1 MQALSINPSSQE
13 IQSIEI
19 EMKANT
25 TYSFFN
31 SILIDEITTLQK
43 HLIFTDANA
52 LSEKKPAYFLG
63 EQLLL
68 GDALIIGQNG
78 LEESDATIP
87 QKTLE
92 ELISYDI
99 PTFYADVLSLLS
111 ETDINLYRTF
121 TLSHNGE
128 TIALNPEWVLYTF
141 NIADERTKDY
151 FLTELSKNMSAD
163 EDTNAY
169 LQKMAGLALQAAN
182 NV

>member
-1 MQALSINPSSQE
+1 MKAFSIIPHTKE
-13 IQSIEI
+13 IKSIDI

-78 LEESDATIP
+78 LEESDVTIP
-87 QKTLE
+87 LETLK
-92 ELISYDI
+92 ELINHDV
-99 PTFYADVLSLLS
+99 PLFYKNVFTLLADTEV
-111 ETDINLYRTF
+111 NLYRNF
-121 TLSHNGE
+121 TLAHNDE
-128 TIALNPEWVLYTF
+128 NISLNPEWVLYTF
-141 NIADERTKDY
+141 NIADERTKEY
-151 FLTELSKNMSAD
+151 FTQELSKVLEAKSNVD
-163 EDTNAY
+163 EY
-169 LQKMAGLALQAAN
+169 LQKMAGLALNAAQ
-182 NV
+182 

>member
-1 MQALSINPSSQE
+1 MQAFSLSPNLQE
-13 IQSIEI
+13 IKSIDI

-68 GDALIIGQNG
+68 GDTLIIGQNG
-78 LEESDATIP
+78 LEESDVSIP
-87 QKTLE
+87 LETLK
-92 ELISYDI
+92 ELINYKV
-99 PTFYADVLSLLS
+99 PAFYADVLSLLS
-111 ETDINLYRTF
+111 TTDVNLYKTF

-128 TIALNPEWVLYTF
+128 NLALNTEWILYTF
-141 NIADERTKDY
+141 NIADNRTKEY
-151 FLTELSKNMSAD
+151 FLAELSKVLEGNSNVN
-163 EDTNAY
+163 EY
-169 LQKMAGLALQAAN
+169 LQKMAGLALKAAK
-182 NV
+182 